1 MALVCGHHKPLPV
14 VNIIK
19 ARFNSIEV
27 RVSQSNESLDN
38 FADKFSVTP
47 DEIKTLLKQIKLSSD
62 SYKIRLKT
70 ISLHNYFKI
79 PLFSYLINLDHT
91 KYRNNNQDISDPNQ
105 IFYLILEF

>member
-14 VNIIK
+14 ANIIK

-47 DEIKTLLKQIKLSSD
+47 DKIKTLLKQIKLSSD
-62 SYKIRLKT
+62 SYKILKT

-79 PLFSYLINLDHT
+79 PLFSYLINLHHT
-91 KYRNNNQDISDPNQ
+91 KYRNNNLDISYPNQ
-105 IFYLILEF
+105 NPYFILQF

>member
-14 VNIIK
+14 ANIIK

-47 DEIKTLLKQIKLSSD
+47 DKIKTLLK
-62 SYKIRLKT
+62 
-70 ISLHNYFKI
+70 
-79 PLFSYLINLDHT
+79 
-91 KYRNNNQDISDPNQ
+91 
-105 IFYLILEF
+105 

>member
-47 DEIKTLLKQIKLSSD
+47 DEIKTN
-62 SYKIRLKT
+62 KT
-70 ISLHNYFKI
+70 E
-79 PLFSYLINLDHT
+79 
-91 KYRNNNQDISDPNQ
+91 Q
-105 IFYLILEF
+105 

>member
-47 DEIKTLLKQIKLSSD
+47 DKIKTLLKQIKLSSD
-62 SYKIRLKT
+62 SYKIFKT
-70 ISLHNYFKI
+70 ISLHNYLVKV
-79 PLFSYLINLDHT
+79 PLFSSMINLDYTIKTITYYHT
-91 KYRNNNQDISDPNQ
+91 KIKA
-105 IFYLILEF
+105 LILS

>member
-1 MALVCGHHKPLPV
+1 MWPPQTFAPV
-14 VNIIK
+14 ANIIK

-47 DEIKTLLKQIKLSSD
+47 DEIKTNKLSSD

-91 KYRNNNQDISDPNQ
+91 KYRKNNLNISYPNQ
-105 IFYLILEF
+105 KIYLILEF

>member
-47 DEIKTLLKQIKLSSD
+47 DKIKTLLKQIKLSSD
-62 SYKIRLKT
+62 SYKIFKT
-70 ISLHNYFKI
+70 ISLHNYLVKV
-79 PLFSYLINLDHT
+79 PLFSSMINLDYT
-91 KYRNNNQDISDPNQ
+91 NYRKNNLHYTQ
-105 IFYLILEF
+105 IKTLILS